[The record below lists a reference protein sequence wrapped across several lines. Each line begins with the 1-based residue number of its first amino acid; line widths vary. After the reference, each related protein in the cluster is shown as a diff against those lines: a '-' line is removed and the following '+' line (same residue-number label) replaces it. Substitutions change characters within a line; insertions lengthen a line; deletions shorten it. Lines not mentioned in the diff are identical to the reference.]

1 MNGVPAAGPSRGYPR
16 IGAALKLSD
25 RVAAELQRRIL
36 NGEPPPGERLP
47 TEAELGAL
55 FAVSR
60 SVIRDA
66 LRTLVARGL
75 VHVGPRQGIIVTEPS
90 HEAFGEALVLLL
102 ARSGVTMR
110 EVTEARAAIETRLGA
125 LAAQRGTEA
134 DWADMDAALV
144 DFEAA
149 LEREDWES
157 VHRSH
162 LAFHLS
168 LLGAVHMPA
177 LEILLAPMHEVILAS
192 SGTPENDRALWDF
205 DTHPPILDALR
216 RRDGDEVEL
225 ALERHFRGFLDDERY
240 AEFEAKPFSA
250 SQLARFDPG
259 GTHAPR
265 R

>member
-1 MNGVPAAGPSRGYPR
+1 MNRVPAANRSRGYPR
-16 IGAALKLSD
+16 IGDALKMSD
-25 RVAAELQRRIL
+25 RVAVELERRIL
-36 NGEPPPGERLP
+36 IGEPPPGERLP

-90 HEAFGEALVLLL
+90 DQAFGEALVLLL
-102 ARSGVTMR
+102 ARSGLTMR
-110 EVTEARAAIETRLGA
+110 EVTEARAAIEIQLGA
-125 LAAQRGTEA
+125 LAAQNGTEA
-134 DWADMDAALV
+134 DWANMEAALV

-149 LEREDWES
+149 LEREEWES

-162 LAFHLS
+162 LDFHLS

-177 LEILLAPMHEVILAS
+177 LEILLAPMHEVILLS
-192 SGTPENDRALWDF
+192 SGAPDNDRALWDF
-205 DTHPPILDALR
+205 DNHPPILAALR
-216 RRDGDEVEL
+216 RGDGDEVKL
-225 ALERHFRGFLDDERY
+225 TLERHFRGFLDDERY

-250 SQLARFDPG
+250 SQLARLEPG
-259 GTHAPR
+259 GPDAPR